1 LFRKLLTFSYVQAFL
16 LTLSVSKASNN
27 SSSRVYLCLII
38 GRDFGIILFLLN
50 GIINKSVKIN
60 ANVQH
65 NMLFPSN
72 LLNSIVDIAAP
83 DIDPTP
89 LAMNTVPNSVELFRH
104 TSTDIIPSVE

>member
-1 LFRKLLTFSYVQAFL
+1 
-16 LTLSVSKASNN
+16 
-27 SSSRVYLCLII
+27 
-38 GRDFGIILFLLN
+38 LN
-50 GIINKSVKIN
+50 GIINNSVKIS

-89 LAMNTVPNSVELFRH
+89 LAMNTVPNSVELFN
-104 TSTDIIPSVE
+104 IISSKAS